1 MAAQAKTVTDPG
13 QNAGKRIPKAGAAGI
28 RYRIFAYTTIWFLL
42 LFGIAGLNI
51 ARPDLLS
58 PFLTEA
64 WQRAALT
71 SIWFAMLGG
80 VSISYKGLYDHWEA
94 SNWIEGKWT
103 LWYLGRPF
111 SSAIVGA
118 VTYVVVQVT
127 NPSQTPTI
135 AALAVAA
142 FILGTQERRFFNL
155 LYEMAKL
162 VLAVPNDPGPETAP
176 SSATSL
182 ASKVVTPPAGGTVPK
197 TAGTDAVAEVS
208 FADNGGRILESVKVE
223 LVFWG
228 SAWTRAVSPSSAD
241 VGGAVATVLSGPY
254 TSALGQYRGI
264 RPGTLL
270 GSVTVTESDPPNPFK
285 TDDVANF
292 VHDHIKSGVVPEPDL
307 SPDLL
312 YCVILP
318 PGVNCV
324 DSSIIGEHS
333 YSLYVDYD
341 PPLDLDVNWFHFA
354 WVTNDGTL
362 PTITT
367 IFSHELVESCTDP
380 EGTGWTARSGPCT
393 GAGWCEIGDVCS
405 STGQVGGVTVQSYW
419 SQGDKACVVPGS
431 QP

>member
-1 MAAQAKTVTDPG
+1 MSTGSAA
-13 QNAGKRIPKAGAAGI
+13 I
-28 RYRIFAYTTIWFLL
+28 RYRIFAYTTFWFLL
-42 LFGIAGLNI
+42 LFGIGALNI

-58 PFLTEA
+58 PLLTQA
-64 WQRAALT
+64 WQRAALH
-71 SIWFAMLGG
+71 SIWFAILGG
-80 VSISYKGLYDHWEA
+80 VSISYKGLYDHWQA
-94 SNWIEGKWT
+94 NNWTEGKWT

-118 VTYVVVQVT
+118 VTYVILQVT
-127 NPSQTPTI
+127 NPNQPPSI

-155 LYEMAKL
+155 LYEVAKL
-162 VLAVPNDPGPETAP
+162 VLAVPNDPGPESASTST
-176 SSATSL
+176 SSLT
-182 ASKVVTPPAGGTVPK
+182 SKVVTPPAGGTVPK
-197 TAGTDAVAEVS
+197 VGGANATSEVS
-208 FADNGGRILESVKVE
+208 FADNGGRILEAVE
-223 LVFWG
+223 VQLIFWG
-228 SAWTRAVSPSSAD
+228 TVWKQALSPSAAE
-241 VGGAVATVLSGPY
+241 VGGAVATVLASPY
-254 TSALGQYRGI
+254 TSGLRQYRGI

-270 GSVTVTESDPPNPFK
+270 GSVTVSQSDPPNPFR

-292 VHDHIKSGVVPEPDL
+292 VHDQIKNRVVPEPDL

-341 PPLDLDVNWFHFA
+341 PPIDLDVNWTHFA

-362 PTITT
+362 PSITT

-380 EGTGWTARSGPCT
+380 EGTGWTAQSGPCS
-393 GAGWCEIGDVCS
+393 GSGWCEIGDVCS
-405 STGQVGGVTVQSYW
+405 STAQVGGVTVQSYW

-431 QP
+431 QS